1 MTTIFLRSVF
11 VTLAVTFFLSSS
23 AHAHKIRVFAYES
36 GGTIITEVKFG
47 NGRPAK
53 NSTVAVEKKDG
64 SPLLSG
70 TTDENGEFRF
80 TVPQEALNQGLDLNI
95 IADVGE
101 GHRGAWLF
109 EAGDYLA
116 QTPSRKTE
124 PAPEPASEPPSNPAD
139 TLKKSDAPD
148 HHELEERI
156 EEIIR
161 QELLPIKRMLAQERE
176 KKPTL
181 RDILGGLGYIFGLA
195 GIAAY
200 FKFKR
205 NGGKS

>member
-1 MTTIFLRSVF
+1 MTTTFLRSVF
-11 VTLAVTFFLSSS
+11 VALAATFFLSSS
-23 AHAHKIRVFAYES
+23 AQAHKIRVFAYES

-47 NGRPAK
+47 NGRPAQ

-101 GHRGAWLF
+101 GHRGSWLL

-116 QTPSRKTE
+116 QTPSQKTE

-139 TLKKSDAPD
+139 TLKSDTPD
-148 HHELEERI
+148 SHELEERI

-161 QELLPIKRMLAQERE
+161 KELLPIKRMLAQERE

-200 FKFKR
+200 FKFKK
-205 NGGKS
+205 NGVKS